1 METKIFNSINLALKL
16 LTVVVLLAIT
26 FTWGTPVLMSPSYP
40 QAEMARLCA
49 QTKGCRK
56 VAVTSQW
63 NTAKSRY
70 QPVVEVFFN
79 SMSDQDR
86 NNLMTEVRRA
96 FDAAASRN
104 PVFGY
109 RFRNVVVL
117 FNYAK

>member
-1 METKIFNSINLALKL
+1 MNTQNFTNINLALNL
-16 LTVVVLLAIT
+16 LAAVVLLAIA
-26 FTWGTPVLMSPSYP
+26 FTWGAPALMSPSYP

-63 NTAKSRY
+63 NPAKSRY

-86 NNLMTEVRRA
+86 NNLVTEVRRA

-104 PVFGY
+104 PIFGY
-109 RFRNVVVL
+109 RYRNIVVL